1 MTKTFTTLRLLAL
14 PFGLLLAPAS
24 LFAQTASTDDIVV
37 TALRTPVE
45 QTRVASSV
53 TVMDLADIQRAQPLA
68 LADLLV
74 RTAGVSLSQ
83 TGGYGST
90 TELRIRGANPED
102 TMLVIDGMRIAD
114 PTSPAGNLDYSQFFT
129 DDIARVE
136 LLRGPQ
142 SILWGSDAM
151 AGVVSVT
158 TATPTAPLQAN
169 FSAEAGS
176 HSTLNAHAGIGG
188 TSALVDWRVSGSDFT
203 TAGIPAIIG
212 STVPNGS
219 DRQAASVTT
228 TFHIAHNVS
237 VDLRGLW
244 DQARNSYSNAYN
256 NFFNAYQ
263 LNKQWSAY
271 AGLNVALM
279 DGHFKNRLSV
289 AQDRTDIQDFDA
301 SQIPYS
307 GAALQQV
314 GHGRTRRYEYQGGL
328 NLAKNVDLIFG
339 AEREEQ
345 HMLTGTP
352 YDIIRPYELI
362 LHTAA
367 TNSVYGEA
375 RVSPLTGLT
384 LNGGVR
390 YDHHS
395 QFGGNT
401 VFSVGAAYTPDG
413 GISLLRASYDQG
425 FKAPSL
431 YQLYSDYGTA
441 TLAPEHSK
449 GWEVGMER
457 ALFGKALHI
466 AATWY
471 ERDSTGLIQYYSCPF
486 SGALPAAC
494 YVPGTSDPRYG
505 YYQNIGAAR
514 AHGAELAA
522 HLRLGHLFADANY
535 SYTVSQDRTAGSA
548 TYGQQLLRVPRHTGN
563 GDLGY
568 DWAGGVTTSVALR
581 YSGGAPDLDFNSY
594 PTANVTLPR
603 YLLIDLRASWKVSK
617 ALELYGRVDNIG
629 NRAHE
634 TSLGYNSL
642 GRAAYIG
649 LRSRF

>member
-1 MTKTFTTLRLLAL
+1 MTKPFTTFRSLILPFCLLA
-14 PFGLLLAPAS
+14 APAS
-24 LFAQTASTDDIVV
+24 LFAQTATGDDIVV
-37 TALRTPVE
+37 TALRTPVDHD
-45 QTRVASSV
+45 RVASSV
-53 TVMDLADIQRAQPLA
+53 TVLDLADIQAAQPLA

-74 RTAGVSLSQ
+74 RTPGVSLSQ
-83 TGGYGST
+83 VGGYGST

-129 DDIARVE
+129 DDVARVE

-158 TATPTAPLQAN
+158 TAAPTAPLQAN
-169 FSAEAGS
+169 FSVEGGS
-176 HSTLNAHAGIGG
+176 HNTLNAHAGVGG
-188 TSALVDWRVSGSDFT
+188 TSALVDWRISGSDFT
-203 TAGIPAIIG
+203 TAGIPSTVG
-212 STVPNGS
+212 STVPNGY

-228 TFHIAHNVS
+228 TFHIAQNVS
-237 VDLRGLW
+237 LDLRGLW
-244 DQARNSYSNAYN
+244 DQGRNGYSDAYN
-256 NFFNAYQ
+256 DFYDAYQ

-271 AGLNVALM
+271 AGLNFTLL
-279 DGHFKNRLSV
+279 DGHFKNRLSA

-301 SQIPYS
+301 SEIPYS
-307 GAALQQV
+307 GTALQQV

-328 NLAKNVDLIFG
+328 NLAKNVDLVFG

-345 HMLTGTP
+345 RMLTGTP
-352 YDIIRPYELI
+352 YDIINPFELI
-362 LHTAA
+362 PHTAA

-375 RVSPLTGLT
+375 RVSPVTGLT

-401 VFSVGAAYTPDG
+401 VFSAGGAYTPDG
-413 GISLLRASYDQG
+413 GATLLRASYDQG

-441 TLAPEHSK
+441 GLAPEHSK
-449 GWEVGMER
+449 GWEVGAER
-457 ALFGKALHI
+457 SLFAKALHI

-471 ERDSTGLIQYYSCPF
+471 ERDSTNLIQYYSCPY
-486 SGALPAAC
+486 SGTLPAAC
-494 YVPGTSDPRYG
+494 YVPGTTDPRYG
-505 YYQNIGAAR
+505 YYANIGAAK

-522 HLRLGHLFADANY
+522 NLRLGHLFADANY
-535 SYTVSQDRTAGSA
+535 SYTVSQDRTPGSA
-548 TYGQQLLRVPRHTGN
+548 TYGQQLLRVPRNTAN

-568 DWAGGVTTSVALR
+568 DWTHGVSTSVALR
-581 YSGGAPDLDFNSY
+581 YSGTSFDDNFNTY
-594 PTANVTLPR
+594 PTSTVALPS
-603 YLLIDLRASWKVSK
+603 YVLVDLRASWAVLP
-617 ALELYGRVDNIG
+617 ALSLYGRVENIG
-629 NRAHE
+629 NQQHV
-634 TSLGYNSL
+634 TSFGYNSL
-642 GRAAYIG
+642 GRVAYIG

>member
-1 MTKTFTTLRLLAL
+1 MTKTLHTLRLLAL
-14 PFGLLLAPAS
+14 PFGLLAAPAP
-24 LFAQTASTDDIVV
+24 LFAQTASGDDIVV

-53 TVMDLADIQRAQPLA
+53 TVLDLADIQRAQPLA

-74 RTAGVSLSQ
+74 RTPGVSLSQ

-136 LLRGPQ
+136 ILRGPQ

-158 TATPTAPLQAN
+158 TAAPTAPLQAN
-169 FSAEAGS
+169 FNIEAGS
-176 HSTLNAHAGIGG
+176 HATLNAHAGIGG
-188 TSALVDWRVSGSDFT
+188 TSALVDWRISGSDFT
-203 TAGIPAIIG
+203 TSGIPAITG
-212 STVPNGS
+212 STVANGS

-228 TFHIAHNVS
+228 TFHLAQNVS
-237 VDLRGLW
+237 RDLRALW
-244 DQARNSYSNAYN
+244 DQARNGYSDAYA
-256 NFFNAYQ
+256 NFYNAYQ
-263 LNKQWSAY
+263 LNKQWAAY

-279 DGHFKNRLSV
+279 DGRFKNRLSA

-301 SQIPYS
+301 SQSP
-307 GAALQQV
+307 ALQQV
-314 GHGRTRRYEYQGGL
+314 GHGRTRAYEYQGDL
-328 NLAKNVDLIFG
+328 ALAKGVDLLFG
-339 AEREEQ
+339 AERQEQ
-345 HMLTGTP
+345 RMLTGTP
-352 YDIIRPYELI
+352 YDIIQPYELTP
-362 LHTAA
+362 HTAA

-375 RVSPLTGLT
+375 RVSPVKGLT

-401 VFSVGAAYTPDG
+401 VYSAGAAYTPDG

-441 TLAPEHSK
+441 ALAPEHSK
-449 GWEVGMER
+449 GWEVGAER
-457 ALFGKALHI
+457 ALFGKALHL

-471 ERDSTGLIQYYSCPF
+471 ERDSTSLIQYYSCPF
-486 SGALPAAC
+486 SGVLPAAC

-505 YYQNIGAAR
+505 YYQNIGAAK

-522 HLRLGHLFADANY
+522 NLRVGALFADANY
-535 SYTVSQDRTAGSA
+535 SYTVSQDRTPGSA
-548 TYGQQLLRVPRHTGN
+548 SYGQQLLRVPRHTAN

-568 DWAGGVTTSVALR
+568 NWAGGVTTSMALR

-594 PTANVTLPR
+594 PAANVTLPS
-603 YLLIDLRASWKVSK
+603 YLLVDLRASWKVWK

-629 NRAHE
+629 DRQHE

-642 GRAAYIG
+642 GRAGYIG

>member
-1 MTKTFTTLRLLAL
+1 MTKPFTTFRSLILPFCLLA
-14 PFGLLLAPAS
+14 APAS
-24 LFAQTASTDDIVV
+24 LFAQTATGDDIVV
-37 TALRTPVE
+37 TALRTPVDHD
-45 QTRVASSV
+45 RVASSV
-53 TVMDLADIQRAQPLA
+53 TVLDLADIQAAQPLA

-74 RTAGVSLSQ
+74 RTPGVSLSQ

-129 DDIARVE
+129 DDVARIE

-158 TATPTAPLQAN
+158 TATPTAPLQAS
-169 FSAEAGS
+169 FSVEGGS
-176 HSTLNAHAGIGG
+176 HKMLNAHAGIGG
-188 TSALVDWRVSGSDFT
+188 TSALVDWRISGSDFT
-203 TAGIPAIIG
+203 TAGIPSIIG
-212 STVPNGS
+212 STVPNGY

-228 TFHIAHNVS
+228 TFHIAQNVS
-237 VDLRGLW
+237 LDLRGLW
-244 DQARNSYSNAYN
+244 DQGRNGYSDAYA
-256 NFFNAYQ
+256 NFYDAYQ
-263 LNKQWSAY
+263 LNKQWAAY
-271 AGLNVALM
+271 AGLNFTLL
-279 DGHFKNRLSV
+279 DGHFKNRLS
-289 AQDRTDIQDFDA
+289 ASQDRTDIQDFDA
-301 SQIPYS
+301 SQIAYA
-307 GAALQQV
+307 GTALQQV

-328 NLAKNVDLIFG
+328 NLAKNVDLVFG

-345 HMLTGTP
+345 RMLTGTP
-352 YDIIRPYELI
+352 YDIINPFELI
-362 LHTAA
+362 PHTAA

-375 RVSPLTGLT
+375 RVSPVTGLT

-401 VFSVGAAYTPDG
+401 VFSAGGAYTPDG
-413 GISLLRASYDQG
+413 GATLLRASYDQG

-441 TLAPEHSK
+441 ALAPEHSK
-449 GWEVGMER
+449 GWEVGAER
-457 ALFGKALHI
+457 SLFAKALHI

-471 ERDSTGLIQYYSCPF
+471 ERDSTSLIQYYSCPY
-486 SGALPAAC
+486 SGTLPAAC
-494 YVPGTSDPRYG
+494 YVPGTTDPRYG
-505 YYQNIGAAR
+505 YYANIGAAK

-522 HLRLGHLFADANY
+522 NLRLGHLFADANY
-535 SYTVSQDRTAGSA
+535 SYTVSQDRTPGSA
-548 TYGQQLLRVPRHTGN
+548 TYGQQLLRVPRNTAN

-568 DWAGGVTTSVALR
+568 DWAHGVTTSVALR

-594 PTANVTLPR
+594 PTANVTLPS
-603 YLLIDLRASWKVSK
+603 YALVDLRASWAVLP
-617 ALELYGRVDNIG
+617 ALTLYGRVDNIG
-629 NRAHE
+629 NQQHQ